1 MNREHTLRA
10 WIASFF
16 LAAACAFCAE
26 LDEFAGVEIDDT
38 STLLG
43 VAGLSEIMGVTVTSA
58 DTYFTLTFAS
68 GTPPT
73 NVILHAGYG
82 GPATPAQA
90 LYDAGDGNWTAYSS
104 NTITL
109 AGSYLKIRG
118 DWRTAAGTY
127 DSMLYN
133 SLAGAGYTCEFDGT
147 LDYAA
152 TNAYAYNEIFRS
164 CTSVSAI
171 NENPFQAIT
180 GTPAASMFYLACYNM
195 SGVTNL
201 PTGFMDTSGL
211 TGTPAASMLR
221 SACNGMSG
229 VTNLPTGFM
238 DTSGLTGTPAPNML
252 RSACNGMSGVTNLPT
267 GFLDT
272 SGLTGTPATY
282 MFASACNGM
291 SGVTNLPTGFLDT
304 SGLTGT
310 PATYM
315 FYLACSGMSGLASG
329 NITISSNVTFTAANL
344 TTTAALTATFSG
356 DALWG
361 GQLYWGTNVIHTVLT
376 PTNDLNTFAGC
387 TNMPDYGTIDANW
400 K

>member
-1 MNREHTLRA
+1 MDHEHILRA

-16 LAAACAFCAE
+16 LGAACAFCAE

-152 TNAYAYNEIFRS
+152 TNAYAYNEIFRG

-180 GTPAASMFYLACYNM
+180 GTPAASMFYLACYN
-195 SGVTNL
+195 
-201 PTGFMDTSGL
+201 
-211 TGTPAASMLR
+211 
-221 SACNGMSG
+221 
-229 VTNLPTGFM
+229 
-238 DTSGLTGTPAPNML
+238 
-252 RSACNGMSGVTNLPT
+252 
-267 GFLDT
+267 
-272 SGLTGTPATY
+272 
-282 MFASACNGM
+282 M